1 MRSLALASRYVLA
14 AFLVMIGLGAPIV
27 QASDVTWNYVGAPLD
42 QCTIGAGCGPS
53 DFNLP
58 TTDFLSLTITFN
70 GPLAASS
77 FYDGNAPIKSWT
89 MTDTAGF
96 VDLSST
102 IGSPITQAIFSTDPN
117 GNIVGPYSFLS
128 FFNPATQDFPPQDIC
143 CKNLAAASTNYDV
156 GITDINDQFLGFVSL
171 TGVPGADFIQVYPN
185 IYPSFYAACA
195 NQNSCNQEQY
205 SLADGTWSLAPTA
218 TPLPSALPLLA
229 TGLGALGLLG
239 WRRKRKNTAAVA
251 A

>member
-1 MRSLALASRYVLA
+1 
-14 AFLVMIGLGAPIV
+14 MIGLGAPIV

-42 QCTIGAGCGPS
+42 QCTFIGC
-53 DFNLP
+53 DNNINNLP

-77 FYDGNAPIKSWT
+77 FYDGNAPIKSWA

-102 IGSPITQAIFSTDPN
+102 IGSPITQAVFSTDAN
-117 GNIVGPYSFLS
+117 RNIVGPYSFLS
-128 FFNPATQDFPPQDIC
+128 FFNPATRDFPPDDIC
-143 CKNLAAASTNYDV
+143 CGNHLLAASINYDV

-195 NQNSCNQEQY
+195 NQNVCNQEQY
-205 SLADGTWSLAPTA
+205 SLADGTWSLAPTT